1 MRKMLLLVLLCFM
14 VSASAG
20 TATINTDAA
29 TDVRLQNWCFT
40 VGPGLGVT
48 VAATKGA
55 VTAAQVKACIIAAI
69 QSEMFGVENGQA
81 QQAITTPPVSQM
93 N

>member
-1 MRKMLLLVLLCFM
+1 MRNMLALVLLFFSIS
-14 VSASAG
+14 VAAG

-29 TDVRLQNWCFT
+29 TDTRLQNWCFN

-55 VTAAQVKACIIAAI
+55 VTAAQVKQCIIASI
-69 QSEMFGVENGQA
+69 QSSMFGVENGQA
-81 QQAITTPPVSQM
+81 QQAIVPAPVTQM